1 MPTKTKG
8 QPKKRAAAM
17 ITHVRLPHAT
27 GRQVVRALTTP
38 VAVRFTEDEADL
50 RRLLEARAQ
59 AHDRSLSGQIKH
71 YARLAAIAEDNP
83 DLPMAMIHGILE
95 AQAEVKAGL
104 AEPYRWGIVEDA

>member
-1 MPTKTKG
+1 MATKMG
-8 QPKKRAAAM
+8 RKRAVRMKGAN
-17 ITHVRLPHAT
+17 VRLRHTSGAS
-27 GRQVVRALTTP
+27 VLRALAMP

-83 DLPMAMIHGILE
+83 DLPMSMIHGILE
-95 AQAEVKAGL
+95 ARAEVKAGL
-104 AEPYRWGIVEDA
+104 AEPYQWGVLSDD